1 MIIKNIL
8 KKGTFA
14 SNVAILSSGSVLG
27 QLIVFLISP
36 VLTRVFQAEAFAN
49 LAVVVSIY
57 SIIGSIVTLRYEM
70 AIPLVKDER
79 DCNALIVLNFL
90 LALALISIISIIFF
104 LFKEPISLIL
114 KLRMNKYII
123 YILPLSIFFE
133 ALRNIF
139 RFVYIRSENYK
150 ALSLSAVIRSSSIS
164 TFQLFFGFVIAM
176 KKLGLI
182 FGHIIGQMFEL
193 LWLVFKYFK
202 KGWAEFLKNISFS
215 RMLYNAKKY
224 KNFPIYSSWNILL
237 NKLSLNLP
245 VLLLV
250 TFYPKELVG
259 LYALSIRVLNTPF
272 NILGNSIGQVYYQ
285 QISKYLRN
293 NIKITKFVITTSLKL
308 FIIVLFPLLVIKFW
322 GEEIFMFVFG
332 NEWSESGKVASLL
345 VPLYLTRLTVSPI
358 SSIFAATN
366 KQYVS
371 LIWQFIYLAGI
382 FMCLYLPRGS
392 IQFFEMVNIF
402 SLVVTLLYIIL
413 FLFVII
419 VVKLADRKIT
429 RDGTI

>member
-1 MIIKNIL
+1 
-8 KKGTFA
+8 
-14 SNVAILSSGSVLG
+14 
-27 QLIVFLISP
+27 
-36 VLTRVFQAEAFAN
+36 
-49 LAVVVSIY
+49 
-57 SIIGSIVTLRYEM
+57 
-70 AIPLVKDER
+70 
-79 DCNALIVLNFL
+79 
-90 LALALISIISIIFF
+90 
-104 LFKEPISLIL
+104 
-114 KLRMNKYII
+114 
-123 YILPLSIFFE
+123 
-133 ALRNIF
+133 
-139 RFVYIRSENYK
+139 
-150 ALSLSAVIRSSSIS
+150 
-164 TFQLFFGFVIAM
+164 
-176 KKLGLI
+176 
-182 FGHIIGQMFEL
+182 
-193 LWLVFKYFK
+193 
-202 KGWAEFLKNISFS
+202 
-215 RMLYNAKKY
+215 
-224 KNFPIYSSWNILL
+224 L